1 MKIKNKDLYKFR
13 DGFNELYKTEVP
25 AECSLLI
32 IKNQRLIATAIEDL
46 EKIIKPTDAFLK
58 EYQSKVED
66 IAKKYCIKNEK
77 GIPIPK
83 QLPSGGSIYEF
94 TDKDRVT
101 FELEVKELE
110 NKEELKS
117 LIEDRKLQVEKYNT
131 LLELDID
138 IDLYRIAKKLLP
150 GLISPYQLDLIYEL
164 IDE

>member
-1 MKIKNKDLYKFR
+1 MKIKNKDLYKFK

-46 EKIIKPTDAFLK
+46 EKIIKPSDEFLK
-58 EYQSKVED
+58 KYQSKVEE
-66 IAKKYCIKNEK
+66 IAKKYCIKNDK

-83 QLPSGGSIYEF
+83 QLSNGGSIYEF

-110 NKEELKS
+110 NKKELES
-117 LIEDRKLQVEKYNT
+117 LINDRKLQLDKYNT

-138 IDLYRIAKKLLP
+138 IDLHKISKKLLP
-150 GLISPYQLDLIYEL
+150 QLISPYQLDLIYEL